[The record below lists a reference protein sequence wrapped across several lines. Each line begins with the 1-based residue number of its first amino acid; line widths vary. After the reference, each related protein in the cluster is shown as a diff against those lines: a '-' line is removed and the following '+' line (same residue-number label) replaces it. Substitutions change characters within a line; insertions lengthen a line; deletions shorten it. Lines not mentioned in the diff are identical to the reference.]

1 MASHAVV
8 RGIPLPVTTDAEL
21 HGVIDNSRGYCHLA
35 NVSVT
40 FSAVYPF
47 ANVRGMIESDVRLLY
62 PTPDALPWNILSLVV
77 VILHFPDLGMFC
89 QRRRMTTPAGP
100 NIGNR
105 SQGATS
111 NSNVT
116 VHAFQLNFINVDLMN
131 ESDRLTGFGPVPE
144 EMRYR
149 LGE

>member
-1 MASHAVV
+1 
-8 RGIPLPVTTDAEL
+8 
-21 HGVIDNSRGYCHLA
+21 
-35 NVSVT
+35 
-40 FSAVYPF
+40 
-47 ANVRGMIESDVRLLY
+47 MIESDVRLLY

-77 VILHFPDLGMFC
+77 VILHFPDLGMLC
-89 QRRRMTTPAGP
+89 QRLRMTTPAGP

-105 SQGATS
+105 SYGATS

-116 VHAFQLNFINVDLMN
+116 VHAFHLNFINVDLMN

>member
-1 MASHAVV
+1 
-8 RGIPLPVTTDAEL
+8 VTSDAKL

-40 FSAVYPF
+40 IFAVYPF
-47 ANVRGMIESDVRLLY
+47 ADVRGVVESDVRFLY

-77 VILHFPDLGMFC
+77 VILHFPDLGVLSE
-89 QRRRMTTPAGP
+89 RRRMTTPAGP

-105 SQGATS
+105 GYGATS
-111 NSNVT
+111 NSKVT
-116 VHAFQLNFINVDLMN
+116 VHAFDLNFINVDLMN
-131 ESDRLTGFGPVPE
+131 ESDRLTAFGQVPE